1 MRRVSKVS
9 ASVFVQVLM
18 GACLQHPEATLS
30 DFAALSAELGV
41 EVSPQGIDE
50 RITAQAVLLLSGLFQ
65 ASLTYFQGQTTIPNA
80 VLQRFNGIYLS
91 DSSQVALP
99 EGMREHFVG
108 CGGDGPSSAVKVQLR
123 FNYLTGCL
131 SAVELTDGC
140 TPDQK
145 CDLYVRLA
153 EQGSLHIADLG
164 YFVLSYLVAL
174 ADKGAFFV
182 SRLLTATTLYTSA
195 GTAFDVLA
203 VAQAMT
209 ASRAEYAVQLGHAT
223 RLPVRLIIERLPLPQ
238 VASRRRKAIATARK
252 KGYTLSARHLALL
265 EFSCYITNVPVD
277 YLTAEQVVLL
287 YALRWQI
294 ELLFKL
300 CKSQAKLAHVG
311 TYRAE
316 RLLCHL
322 YARLI
327 GVVLFHW
334 LVAPHRFLNAREVS
348 LPKAFSLF
356 LTFLTRLLD
365 ALACGEPSLS
375 AVLQRLYRTWS
386 RLALKNRRRSR
397 PSSFQRFHAASLA

>member
-1 MRRVSKVS
+1 
-9 ASVFVQVLM
+9 
-18 GACLQHPEATLS
+18 
-30 DFAALSAELGV
+30 V

-50 RITAQAVLLLSGLFQ
+50 RITAQAVLLLSRLFQ
-65 ASLTYFQGQTTIPNA
+65 SSLTYFQGQTTIPNT

-99 EGMREHFVG
+99 EGMRKHFAG

-123 FNYLTGCL
+123 FNYLTGCF

-140 TPDQK
+140 SPDQK

-174 ADKGAFFV
+174 ANKGAFFV
-182 SRLLTATTLYTSA
+182 SRLLTATALFTA
-195 GTAFDVLA
+195 DGTPFDLLA

-209 ASRAEYAVQLGHAT
+209 ASRAEFAVQLGHAT
-223 RLPVRLIIERLPLPQ
+223 HLPVRLIIERLPQAQ
-238 VASRRRKAIATARK
+238 VASRRRKASATARK

-265 EFSCYITNVPVD
+265 EFSCYITNVPPD
-277 YLTAEQVVLL
+277 HLTTEQVVLL

-300 CKSQAKLAHVG
+300 CKSQANLAHVP
-311 TYRAE
+311 TYRHE
-316 RLLCHL
+316 RLLCQL

-327 GVVLFHW
+327 GIVLFHW
-334 LVAPHRFLNAREVS
+334 LVAPHRFMNTRELS
-348 LPKAFSLF
+348 LPKAFDLF

-365 ALACGEPSLS
+365 ALPGGAPPLT
-375 AVLQRLYRTWS
+375 VLLQRLYRSWS
-386 RLALKNRRRSR
+386 RLALKNRRRTH
-397 PSSFQRFHAASLA
+397 PSSFQRFHASSLA